1 MSHFRLWAQNF
12 APARQDKNYMKTM
25 KIVLANQNC
34 GNLPYS
40 KGMTGNNEVHCR
52 SQKLNFCVKLIFC
65 KKIIQQIKRSRKNTK
80 NVNLTFTLKVSVST
94 ITRKLPQD
102 RASFQ
107 ANCIVIN
114 LG

>member
-1 MSHFRLWAQNF
+1 MSHFRLWAHNF
-12 APARQDKNYMKTM
+12 APTRQDKNYMKTM
-25 KIVLANQNC
+25 KIVLANQNS
-34 GNLPYS
+34 GDLPYS
-40 KGMTGNNEVHCR
+40 KGMTGNKEVHCR
-52 SQKLNFCVKLIFC
+52 SQKLNFFAEIIFC
-65 KKIIQQIKRSRKNTK
+65 KKIIQQIKRSRKNAK

>member
-25 KIVLANQNC
+25 KIVLVNQNC
-34 GNLPYS
+34 GDLPYS
-40 KGMTGNNEVHCR
+40 KGMTRNNEDHCR
-52 SQKLNFCVKLIFC
+52 SQRLNFYAKLIFC
-65 KKIIQQIKRSRKNTK
+65 KIIIPQIKRSRKNTK